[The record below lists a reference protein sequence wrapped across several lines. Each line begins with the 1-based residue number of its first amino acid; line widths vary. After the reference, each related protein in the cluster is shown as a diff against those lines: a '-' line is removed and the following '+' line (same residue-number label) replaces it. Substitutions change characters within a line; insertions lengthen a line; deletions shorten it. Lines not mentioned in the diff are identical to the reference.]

1 MPSSENDLE
10 YGLVSKIQRYSIKDG
25 PGIRTTVFL
34 KGCSMQCEW
43 CCNPEL
49 VNPQPEILKDQK
61 ACIHCSEC
69 FSNCPEDAILEDA
82 NEYVINRTL
91 CNACGICVEV
101 CPVGAY
107 ELIGR
112 SMSVNEIVQEL
123 VKDRVFYEVSDGG
136 VTFSGGE
143 PSLQY
148 RFAKKVAQ
156 EMKRNH
162 IHVALDTCGNA
173 PWDHLQE
180 LIDVVDLVLYD
191 IKFVDNEKHTRFTG
205 ASNEVI
211 MQNAEKL
218 SDAGIPLIIRVPI
231 LPGINNTIEEINETV
246 KFIEGLE
253 TVERVDILPYHK
265 LGIGKYPMLGKEYRL
280 GSLEPPDRNHLEK
293 LRDLIQANGFSVAI
307 GG

>member
-1 MPSSENDLE
+1 MPSFEKGLE
-10 YGLVSKIQRYSIKDG
+10 YGLVSKIQRYSINDG

-49 VNPQPEILKDQK
+49 INPQPEILKDQK
-61 ACIHCSEC
+61 VCIHCGEC
-69 FSNCPEDAILEDA
+69 FSNCPEDAIFEEA
-82 NEYVINRTL
+82 NEFIINRTL
-91 CNACGICVEV
+91 CTVCGICVEV

-112 SMSVNEIVQEL
+112 PMSVNELVQEL

-143 PSLQY
+143 PTLQY
-148 RFAKKVAQ
+148 GFVKDAAQ
-156 EMKRNH
+156 EMKRNQ
-162 IHVALDTCGNA
+162 IHVALDTCGNV
-173 PWDHLQE
+173 PWEYLQE
-180 LIDVVDLVLYD
+180 LPDVVDLVLYD
-191 IKFVDNEKHTRFTG
+191 IKFVDNEKHIRFTD

-218 SDAGIPLIIRVPI
+218 SAVGVPLIIRLPL
-231 LPGINNTIEEINETV
+231 LPGINDTAEEINGMV
-246 KFIEGLE
+246 NFIQRLE
-253 TVERVDILPYHK
+253 TVQRIDILPYHRF
-265 LGIGKYPMLGKEYRL
+265 GIGKYLMLDKEYQL
-280 GSLEPPDRNHLEK
+280 GTLEPPAKNHLEK
-293 LRDLIQANGFSVAI
+293 LRDLIQSNGFTVAI

>member
-1 MPSSENDLE
+1 MPSFEKDLE

-49 VNPQPEILKDQK
+49 INPHPEILKDQNV
-61 ACIHCSEC
+61 CIHCGEC
-69 FSNCPEDAILEDA
+69 FSKCPDEALLEDG

-91 CNACGICVEV
+91 CTACGICVEV

-112 SMSVNEIVQEL
+112 PMSVNELVRKL

-143 PSLQY
+143 PTLQY
-148 RFAKKVAQ
+148 GFVKKAAQ
-156 EMKRNH
+156 ELKRNQ
-162 IHVALDTCGNA
+162 IHVALETCGNV
-173 PWDHLQE
+173 PWEYLQE
-180 LIDVVDLVLYD
+180 LLDVVDLVLYD

-218 SDAGIPLIIRVPI
+218 SDVGLPLIIRLPL
-231 LPGINNTIEEINETV
+231 LPGINDAIEDINGMV
-246 KFIEGLE
+246 NFIQGLE
-253 TVERVDILPYHK
+253 TVQRVDILPYHR
-265 LGIGKYPMLGKEYRL
+265 LGIGKYLMLGKEYRL
-280 GSLEPPDRNHLEK
+280 GTLEPPDRNHLEK
-293 LRDLIQANGFSVAI
+293 LRDLIQVQGFKVAI

>member
-1 MPSSENDLE
+1 MPSSEKDLE

-34 KGCSMQCEW
+34 KGCSMQCAW

-49 VNPQPEILKDQK
+49 INPQPEILKDQK
-61 ACIHCSEC
+61 LCIHCGEC
-69 FSNCPEDAILEDA
+69 FSNCPEDAIFKEA

-91 CNACGICVEV
+91 CTACGICVEV

-112 SMSVNEIVQEL
+112 SMSVNELMFEL

-143 PSLQY
+143 PTLQH
-148 RFAKKVAQ
+148 RFVRRVAQ
-156 EMKRNH
+156 EMIGNQ
-162 IHVALDTCGNA
+162 IHVALDTCGNV
-173 PWDHLQE
+173 PWEYLQD
-180 LIDVVDLVLYD
+180 LLDVVDLVLYD

-205 ASNEVI
+205 VDNKVI

-218 SDAGIPLIIRVPI
+218 SDAGIPLIIRLPL
-231 LPGINNTIEEINETV
+231 LPGINDTIEEIKEIV
-246 KFIEGLE
+246 SFIEWLE
-253 TVERVDILPYHK
+253 IVKRVDILPYHK
-265 LGIGKYPMLGKEYRL
+265 LGTGKYPMLGKEYRL
-280 GSLEPPDRNHLEK
+280 EKLEPPDRNHLEK
-293 LRDLIQANGFSVAI
+293 LRGFIQANGFTVAI